1 MILVRYLIAG
11 VLILLAQQAEAD
23 VRSSAVSRSVM
34 RPENRAS
41 LMKGATYANST
52 LRSLHS
58 RSNFGPSAL
67 AAISRRSEHD
77 AGFAS
82 RLRAEYS
89 PAELLVIERRSENG
103 PGESRVID
111 AASDPTGILRGSA
124 SPGIGVWADRVNR
137 QSIPPPDILQG
148 ADALRALLLFVQR
161 RSVSTGPPAPAPDE
175 RSRRGAILSQSAD

>member
-11 VLILLAQQAEAD
+11 FLILLAQQAGAG

-34 RPENRAS
+34 RPEDRAS
-41 LMKGATYANST
+41 LVKGATYANST
-52 LRSLHS
+52 LRSLQS

-77 AGFAS
+77 AGSAS
-82 RLRAEYS
+82 RLRVEYS
-89 PAELLVIERRSENG
+89 PAELLVIERRSEGG

-111 AASDPTGILRGSA
+111 AASDPSRVLRGST
-124 SPGIGVWADRVNR
+124 SPGDGVWVDRVNR
-137 QSIPPPDILQG
+137 LSIPSPDLVTG

-161 RSVSTGPPAPAPDE
+161 RSVSTGPPTPAPDE